1 VDILNPT
8 PAACFPQAMW
18 LTYRAVTE
26 FPDLSQDEILA
37 LVVPDAMRARTP
49 GDGAHVKRALAG
61 LVEFELVERS
71 SDGLHSGLKVPGPH
85 AFLRLLRN
93 RLVTPPHE
101 VGAGFEGAPDVRAGL
116 IWLLRQS
123 PTEPLDYEVNVA
135 PVMPPKLFTNAGRW
149 NTFRFWCEALG
160 FGRPALTAMITGSG
174 QKATGAKVVPDPT
187 VAVIDAIRHPFGDP
201 LPKGEQIPIGT
212 LIEFLR
218 NELPVLPGHPSATYP
233 GLADDPDSGVRAF
246 GLALASAEE
255 RQVLT
260 MKYQSDPSGVM
271 ALPDAQEHGK
281 PRYVSAVTIRK
292 GAR

>member
-1 VDILNPT
+1 
-8 PAACFPQAMW
+8 MW
-18 LTYRAVTE
+18 LIYRAVMDR
-26 FPDLSQDEILA
+26 PDLSQDEILA
-37 LVVPDAMRARTP
+37 LVIPDAMRARTP
-49 GDGAHVKRALAG
+49 GDGAHVRRALAG
-61 LVEFELVERS
+61 LVEFKLIERS
-71 SDGLHSGLKVPGPH
+71 ADSLHSAAKVAGPH

-93 RLVTPPHE
+93 RLVTPPAE
-101 VGAGFEGAPDVRAGL
+101 LGAGFQGAPDLRIGL

-135 PVMPPKLFTNAGRW
+135 PVMPTKLFTNGAHW

-187 VAVIDAIRHPFGDP
+187 VAVIDAIRYPFGDS
-201 LPKGEQIPIGT
+201 LPKGEQIPIGS
-212 LIEFLR
+212 LVEFLR
-218 NELPVLPGHPSATYP
+218 HELPILPGHPSATYP
-233 GLADDPDSGVRAF
+233 GLADDPDAGLRAF

-271 ALPDAQEHGK
+271 ALPDARERGK

-292 GAR
+292 EAR

>member
-1 VDILNPT
+1 MDILNPT

-18 LTYRAVTE
+18 LTYRAVMDS
-26 FPDLSQDEILA
+26 PDLGQDEVLA
-37 LVVPDAMRARTP
+37 LVVPDAMRSRTP

-61 LVEFELVERS
+61 LVEFKLVERS
-71 SDGLHSGLKVPGPH
+71 ADGLHSAEKVAGPH

-93 RLVTPPHE
+93 RLVTPPDE
-101 VGAGFEGAPDVRAGL
+101 LGAGFEGAPDVRAGL

-123 PTEPLDYEVNVA
+123 PTEPLDFEVNVA
-135 PVMPPKLFTNAGRW
+135 PVMPKGLFTNSIRW
-149 NTFRFWCEALG
+149 NTFRPWCEALG
-160 FGRPALTAMITGSG
+160 FGRAALSAMRTGSA
-174 QKATGAKVVPDPT
+174 QKGTGAKVVPDPT
-187 VAVIDAIRHPFGDP
+187 VAVIDAIQHPFGDP
-201 LPKGEQIPIGT
+201 LPEGEQIPIGSFV
-212 LIEFLR
+212 EFLR

-233 GLADDPDSGVRAF
+233 GIAADPDAGLRAF

-281 PRYVSAVTIRK
+281 PRYVSAVTIK
-292 GAR
+292 KAAR